1 MKLGIIGY
9 GNIAKAMVAGLD
21 GKFNPI
27 YVNDRKPQSKKA
39 YRKKSLQDFKID
51 DIEKINLDF
60 IFICVKPKDVKGVL
74 HSLQQ
79 FKNKPYLISVVAG
92 INLTSLENM
101 YNSKKVIRIMPSTAA
116 KYRKSVTG
124 IFAKSKGREYK
135 LAISV
140 LREFGTVCELTSES
154 QFHEFTS
161 VLGSGQAFIF
171 EILKNYQNKINKFSK
186 NSKELNRNFYNF
198 ISSVADAYA
207 DGKDLED
214 LINEIRSPKGTTHA
228 GIISL
233 KRDKVKNKID
243 KAFKAAELRSKEI
256 QNEYK

>member
-1 MKLGIIGY
+1 MLSSTVSSISEDF
-9 GNIAKAMVAGLD
+9 VPGLSEYI
-21 GKFNPI
+21 KEYELANF
-27 YVNDRKPQSKKA
+27 
-39 YRKKSLQDFKID
+39 
-51 DIEKINLDF
+51 
-60 IFICVKPKDVKGVL
+60 
-74 HSLQQ
+74 
-79 FKNKPYLISVVAG
+79 
-92 INLTSLENM
+92 TSLIT
-101 YNSKKVIRIMPSTAA
+101 SL
-116 KYRKSVTG
+116 SVL
-124 IFAKSKGREYK
+124 IFANSAQYSRA
-135 LAISV
+135 LFLQV
-140 LREFGTVCELTSES
+140 V
-154 QFHEFTS
+154 
-161 VLGSGQAFIF
+161 
-171 EILKNYQNKINKFSK
+171 FSK

>member
-27 YVNDRKPQSKKA
+27 YVNDRKPQARASK
-39 YRKKSLQDFKID
+39 KKSLRDLKIE
-51 DIEKINLDF
+51 DIEKMDLDF
-60 IFICVKPKDVKGVL
+60 VFICVKPRDVKGVL
-74 HSLQQ
+74 HSLQK

-92 INLTSLENM
+92 INLTSLEKM
-101 YNSKKVIRIMPSTAA
+101 YKSKKVIRIMPSTAA
-116 KYRKSVTG
+116 KYQKSVTG

-135 LAISV
+135 LAVSV
-140 LREFGTVCELTSES
+140 IREFGTVCELTSES

-186 NSKELNRNFYNF
+186 NPKELNRNFYNF
-198 ISSVADAYA
+198 ISSISDAYA

-214 LINEIRSPKGTTHA
+214 LINKIRSPKGTTNA

-233 KRDKVKNKID
+233 KRDKIKNKID
-243 KAFKAAELRSKEI
+243 RAFKAAELKSKEI

>member
-39 YRKKSLQDFKID
+39 YSKKSLQYFKID

-60 IFICVKPKDVKGVL
+60 IVICVKPKDVKGVL

-79 FKNKPYLISVVAG
+79 SKNRPYLISAVAG

-171 EILKNYQNKINKFSK
+171 EILKNYQSKINKFSK
-186 NSKELNRNFYNF
+186 NTLWF
-198 ISSVADAYA
+198 IFF
-207 DGKDLED
+207 
-214 LINEIRSPKGTTHA
+214 T
-228 GIISL
+228 
-233 KRDKVKNKID
+233 
-243 KAFKAAELRSKEI
+243 
-256 QNEYK
+256 

>member
-27 YVNDRKPQSKKA
+27 YINDRKPQVKKA
-39 YRKKSLQDFKID
+39 NRKKSLRDFKIE

-60 IFICVKPKDVKGVL
+60 VFICVKPKDVKGVL
-74 HSLQQ
+74 HSLQK

-92 INLTSLENM
+92 INLTSLEKM
-101 YNSKKVIRIMPSTAA
+101 YKSKKVIRIMPSTAA
-116 KYRKSVTG
+116 KYQKSVTG

-135 LAISV
+135 LAVSV
-140 LREFGTVCELTSES
+140 IREFGTVCELTSES

-198 ISSVADAYA
+198 ISSISDACA
-207 DGKDLED
+207 NGKDLEH

-228 GIISL
+228 GIMSL
-233 KRDKVKNKID
+233 KREKIKNKID